1 MSTLQTRVEDG
12 QDNKEQRVRRGEP
25 DHASQRQM
33 AASSEVPLVASKMAS
48 LYPNAISNR

>member
-1 MSTLQTRVEDG
+1 MSTSQTRVEDG

-33 AASSEVPLVASKMAS
+33 AASSEALARRRQAPTATA
-48 LYPNAISNR
+48 